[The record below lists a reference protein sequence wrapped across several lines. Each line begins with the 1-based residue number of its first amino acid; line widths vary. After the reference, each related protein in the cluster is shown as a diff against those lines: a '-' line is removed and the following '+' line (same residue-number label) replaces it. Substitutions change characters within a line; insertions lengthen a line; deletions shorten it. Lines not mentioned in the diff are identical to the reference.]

1 MVIMVFLEI
10 STLGG
15 LINGLTGRKLY
26 IENSRILQ
34 ENLKN
39 FLNIN
44 EIEKDNSINEHLKI
58 TMVVQLNMN
67 FSEYLHSE
75 GNIHLLIF
83 RKVVLKQM

>member
-58 TMVVQLNMN
+58 TMVVQLNIN
-67 FSEYLHSE
+67 FSEYL
-75 GNIHLLIF
+75 HLLIF